1 MSVANPPKMIATR
14 NAYGEALAELGE
26 KNPNVVVLDADL
38 SKSTMTT
45 HFGKKFPE
53 RFFNVGIAEANMTG
67 IAAGLALSGKIP
79 FASTFAVFGTGRSY
93 DQIRNAVCY
102 SGLNVK
108 ICDSHA
114 GLTLGEDGAS
124 HQMLEDLAL
133 MRALPNMTVI
143 VPADAVEARKATFAI
158 AEHNGPVYLRLG
170 RPPVPVVLP
179 EDYEFKIGKAVQLRP
194 GTDVA
199 IFACGVLIGP
209 ALAAAEKLAAAGVQ
223 ARVINLSTIKPIDV
237 DAIVTAARE
246 CGCIVTA
253 EEHQINAG
261 MGSAVAEVVVDHL
274 PVPMERVAV
283 MDTFGES
290 GKPDALLRK
299 YGLHEDAIVA
309 AAQKAISRKK

>member
-1 MSVANPPKMIATR
+1 MSATNAPQMIATR
-14 NAYGEALAELGE
+14 NAYGEALAELGAQ
-26 KNPNVVVLDADL
+26 NPNVVVLDADL

-45 HFGKKFPE
+45 FFAKKFPE

-67 IAAGLALSGKIP
+67 IAAGLSLSGKIP
-79 FASTFAVFGTGRSY
+79 YASTFAIFGTGRSY
-93 DQIRNAVCY
+93 DQIRNAICY

-133 MRALPNMTVI
+133 MRVIPNMTVI
-143 VPADAVEARKATFAI
+143 VPADAVEAKKATFAI
-158 AEHNGPVYLRLG
+158 AEYNGPVYLRLG

-179 EDYEFKIGKAVQLRP
+179 EDYEFKIGKAVLLKE

-199 IFACGVLIGP
+199 IFACGVMVGP
-209 ALAAAEKLAAAGVQ
+209 TLEAYEKLAAAGIS

-237 DAIVTAARE
+237 DAIVAAARD

-261 MGSAVAEVVVDHL
+261 MSSAVAEVVVDHL

-290 GKPDALLRK
+290 GKPNDLLKK
-299 YGLHEDAIVA
+299 YGLHADAIVA
-309 AAQKAISRKK
+309 AAKSAIARKK